1 MNQLNAMQVQVQQQQ
16 QQMLLMQIQMR
27 QWIDALNKAM
37 DTDPLIQCTAE
48 EFFDPIELYTVYDKT
63 ELYMATK
70 CFFQSECF
78 SNEELI
84 TTAELYVG
92 MWPNNLQG

>member
-1 MNQLNAMQVQVQQQQ
+1 MNQLNAMQVQQQ
-16 QQMLLMQIQMR
+16 QQMLLMQQQMR

-37 DTDPLIQCTAE
+37 DTDPFLQCTAE
-48 EFFDPIELYTVYDKT
+48 EFFDPIGLYTVYDQT